1 MSELRITFLGTGSGR
16 PTPRRGSAAVYLQYA
31 GQSILF
37 DCGEGT
43 QLQLLRAGV
52 RTSRLLAVCVTHFH
66 GDHVNGLPGF
76 LGTMGLN
83 GHRDPLDVIGPPGLD
98 RYFAVLRDLA
108 ILRPAFPLRV
118 GRADVDGPV
127 LSGEGWDVFAC
138 PLDHRVPTWGFQ
150 FVEHD
155 HVGRFD
161 VARAREL
168 GVTPGPDFGRL
179 QRGESLTLEDGREIT
194 PEQVLGPSRPGRRVA
209 YISDTRPSDDV
220 IRFVAGADV
229 LVHEATYLD
238 ELRDQARER
247 GHSTVAEAAA
257 IARDAGVR
265 RLILTHISPKHVR
278 SKEILREARDVF
290 DNVELA
296 EDLKEFEL
304 DVPA

>member
-31 GQSILF
+31 GQSVLF

-52 RTSRLLAVCVTHFH
+52 RTSRLHAVCITHFH

-83 GHRDPLDVIGPPGLD
+83 GHRDALAVVGPPGLD
-98 RYFAVLRDLA
+98 RYFATLRELA
-108 ILRPAFPLRV
+108 ILRPAFPVRV
-118 GRADVDGPV
+118 VRADADGAV
-127 LSGEGWDVFAC
+127 VSGDGWTICAC
-138 PLDHRVPTWGFQ
+138 PLDHRVPAWGYQ
-150 FVEHD
+150 FIEDD

-161 VARAREL
+161 VERARSL
-168 GVTPGPDFGRL
+168 GVSPGPDFGRL
-179 QRGESLTLEDGREIT
+179 QRGESLTLQDGSVVS
-194 PEQVLGPSRPGRRVA
+194 PEQVLGPSRPGRRIA
-209 YISDTRPSDDV
+209 YISDTRPSAQV
-220 IRFVAGADV
+220 VRFVEGADV

-238 ELRDQARER
+238 ELREQAYER
-247 GHSTVAEAAA
+247 GHSTVVEAATV
-257 IARDAGVR
+257 ARDAGVE

-278 SKEILREARDVF
+278 SREILREARAVF
-290 DNVELA
+290 PATELA

-304 DVPA
+304 EVPA